1 MEQLF
6 IENRTLLF
14 APSGKTAG
22 KLACD
27 ILPVDI
33 TEKPLA
39 EIREILNR
47 MPRHALVHIDCAGNE
62 KAVFDRFIARF
73 PVIEAAGGLVSAPD
87 PEGGKRYLYI
97 YRNQMWDLPKG
108 KKEAGETDRENALR
122 EVQEE
127 TGLHNL
133 RLKDFICTTYHI
145 FTNFEKRICIKKSN
159 WFGME
164 TPTMQTPVPQ
174 TEEGITQACWLSY
187 TEIKERLP
195 RMYASIAYLS
205 NRFFADRADF

>member
-14 APSGKTAG
+14 VPAG
-22 KLACD
+22 ESASHLACD
-27 ILPVDI
+27 ILPI
-33 TEKPLA
+33 EMLEKPLA
-39 EIREILNR
+39 EIREKLNR
-47 MPRHALVHIDCAGNE
+47 MPRHALVHINCAGNE
-62 KAVFDRFIARF
+62 KNVFNRFITRF

-87 PEGGKRYLYI
+87 PKGGKRYLYI

-127 TGLHNL
+127 TGMHSLH
-133 RLKDFICTTYHI
+133 LKDFICTTYHV
-145 FTNFEKRICIKKSN
+145 FTNLEKKICIKKSN
-159 WFGME
+159 WFSME
-164 TPTMQTPVPQ
+164 TDMMQPPVPQ
-174 TEEGITQACWLSY
+174 TEEGITQACWFSY
-187 TEIKERLP
+187 PEIKERLP
-195 RMYASIAYLS
+195 HMYASIAYLS